1 MNSKT
6 CLGRVDL
13 EWGDEGVV
21 PEKIYPDTNFI
32 FTRMGEVTWWMV
44 APQKGE
50 RVLDI
55 GCGRAVDALELTKQG
70 GRAIGL
76 DPSAKMLR
84 EAKSYIGNDEVDLV
98 RGIGEALPFKR
109 HSLDKIMCKG
119 ALDHF
124 ADPLRTME
132 QMSQVLKPKGVTIIA
147 IANFE
152 SLSCRL
158 GRAWYPIM
166 KRFKREKDER
176 PPWEPPLD
184 HTYRFDY
191 PLLREL
197 VEHHFDVEKTL
208 GVSLLWTA
216 PYWGKI
222 LSILPRRVSAII
234 LALLDRTARRFPS
247 LSDAIVVKLIPKG
260 G

>member
-1 MNSKT
+1 MKPK
-6 CLGRVDL
+6 VDL

-21 PEKIYPDTNFI
+21 PEKIYPDTHFI
-32 FTRMGEVTWWMV
+32 FTRMGQVTWTMV
-44 APQKGE
+44 APHKGE
-50 RVLDI
+50 IVLDI
-55 GCGRAVDALELTKQG
+55 GCGRAVDALELAKLG

-76 DPSAKMLR
+76 DPSGPMIT
-84 EAKSYIGNDEVDLV
+84 EAKNYIGNGDVDLV

-124 ADPLRTME
+124 ADPLMTME
-132 QMSQVLKPKGVTIIA
+132 EISHVLKPKGEMIIA

-158 GRAWYPIM
+158 GRAWYPIIG
-166 KRFKREKDER
+166 RFKRQTDER
-176 PPWEPPLD
+176 PPWEPPPD

-191 PLLREL
+191 PILSEL
-197 VEHHFDVEKTL
+197 VGHHFDVEKTV

-222 LSILPRRVSAII
+222 LSILPGGVSAII
-234 LALLDRTARRFPS
+234 LASLDRIARRFPS
-247 LSDAIVVKLIPKG
+247 LSDVIVVKLTPKG
-260 G
+260 P

>member
-1 MNSKT
+1 MLSGMNMK
-6 CLGRVDL
+6 VDL

-21 PEKIYPDTNFI
+21 PEKIYPDTHFV
-32 FTRMGEVTWWMV
+32 FTRMGQVAWAMV

-50 RVLDI
+50 VVLDI
-55 GCGRAVDALELTKQG
+55 GCGRAVDALELAKQG

-76 DPSAKMLR
+76 DPSRTMIM
-84 EAKSYIGNDEVDLV
+84 EAKSCIGDREVDLV

-109 HSLDKIMCKG
+109 CSLDKVMCKG

-132 QMSQVLKPKGVTIIA
+132 EISRVLKPKGEMIIA

-158 GRAWYPIM
+158 GRAWYPIIS
-166 KRFKREKDER
+166 RFKRLKDER
-176 PPWEPPLD
+176 LPWEPPPD

-191 PLLREL
+191 SMLCEL
-197 VEHHFDVEKTL
+197 VGHHFDVGKTL

-222 LSILPRRVSAII
+222 LSILPGRGSAII
-234 LALLDRTARRFPS
+234 LAFLDRIARRFPA
-247 LSDAIVVKLIPKG
+247 LSDVIVLKLIPKNE
-260 G
+260 